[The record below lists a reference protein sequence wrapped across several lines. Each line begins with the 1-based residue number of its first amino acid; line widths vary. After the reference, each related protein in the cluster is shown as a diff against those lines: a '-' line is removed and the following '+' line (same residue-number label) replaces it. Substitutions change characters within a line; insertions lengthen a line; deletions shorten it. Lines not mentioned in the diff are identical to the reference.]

1 MQRAGYRVGQFF
13 RHLRRVP
20 LTPGEQAEAAAA
32 LGSTALTALFAQHSS
47 AEQAH
52 ALRVLRAVAAG
63 PHPYTAQPELLQAA
77 LLHDVGKVHAPLNVF
92 ERTLA
97 VLGRR
102 LLPGLAARWGQS
114 QPRGLHKAFAVA
126 AQHPAWGADL
136 CARAGAPPLTVSL
149 VRRHQM
155 PVAPPLT
162 AEDDMLRVLQ
172 AADDDS

>member
-1 MQRAGYRVGQFF
+1 MRRARYRVGQFF

-20 LTPGEQAEAAAA
+20 LTPAEQAEAAAA
-32 LGSTALTALFAQHSS
+32 LGSPALAALFNQHSP

-52 ALRVLRAVAAG
+52 ALRVLRAVRAG
-63 PHPYTAQPELLQAA
+63 PHPYTAQRELLQAA
-77 LLHDVGKVHAPLNVF
+77 LLHDIGKVRAPLNVF

-102 LLPGLAARWGQS
+102 WLPNLAARWGQS
-114 QPRGLHKAFAVA
+114 PPRGLYRAFAVA

-136 CARAGAPPLTVSL
+136 CAQAGAPPLTL
-149 VRRHQM
+149 ALIRRHQDRAAHSAT
-155 PVAPPLT
+155 P
-162 AEDDMLRVLQ
+162 EDEMLGVLQ